1 MSVKSFFNWDFISR
15 VVAVLS
21 LGWNLKVYFCSFI
34 SDATFENDAT
44 LQNMG
49 MLNSCLAEHVGV
61 SYLDRA

>member
-1 MSVKSFFNWDFISR
+1 MSVKSFFNWNFISR

-44 LQNMG
+44 LQNVE
-49 MLNSCLAEHVGV
+49 MLNICSVGHVGF